1 LERSLAEIDIRN
13 ADLVQVDR
21 WVKET
26 YEQSQIADATVYF
39 HITRG
44 AAARSHVWPES
55 MAPNFLMTVRPFV
68 ARDHLNETGIH
79 AITVQDQRW
88 NRCDIKSLN
97 LLPNVMAK
105 QQARNREAYEAIL
118 IDREDRVVEG
128 TSCAVICVT
137 NGKLCAPPKTSTSIL
152 PSITRQFVEEIGR
165 KLGLPMEERFV
176 PVKEFFA
183 AEEAF
188 LAGTGDEIMGIT
200 HVDRLPIGNGQVGSW
215 TRKIY
220 DEYRGRI
227 ARGED

>member
-1 LERSLAEIDIRN
+1 
-13 ADLVQVDR
+13 
-21 WVKET
+21 
-26 YEQSQIADATVYF
+26 
-39 HITRG
+39 
-44 AAARSHVWPES
+44 
-55 MAPNFLMTVRPFV
+55 
-68 ARDHLNETGIH
+68 
-79 AITVQDQRW
+79 
-88 NRCDIKSLN
+88 
-97 LLPNVMAK
+97 
-105 QQARNREAYEAIL
+105 
-118 IDREDRVVEG
+118 
-128 TSCAVICVT
+128 VICVT